1 MKASPKTTKKEMVTA
16 FRTREI
22 LAAAR
27 QLLEQ
32 RGPEAMTM
40 EEIAAAAGVAKGT
53 LYLYFQSKD
62 DLILALINQVGENI
76 LRDVEASLQAPG
88 TPPEKLMRMVS
99 VLLEYLHRERLL
111 FPIYAR
117 ELLRGERQ
125 PREGFRRRY
134 QELEEKF
141 VTLVTRLFAEGIA
154 AGQFIPANPRLLTFL
169 IRGLVRATGYYQ
181 KAEGQADAA
190 KEALPV
196 ILTLL
201 SSGLIREQPILSKG
215 GRRDDGQKL
224 MAWARPRI
232 DTVECRGLPRRGRRT
247 PGDPTGFKGSPAPG
261 LEGQPQFADQPP
273 PGPHR
278 RRAGGAGPVGA
289 AAPGQ
294 NPGGPDHL

>member
-1 MKASPKTTKKEMVTA
+1 MPASPKATKKELVTA

-27 QLLEQ
+27 KLLEQ

-62 DLILALINQVGENI
+62 DLILALITQVGENI
-76 LRDVEASLQAPG
+76 LQDVEASLEGPG
-88 TPPEKLMRMVS
+88 TPPEKLIRMVS
-99 VLLEYLHRERLL
+99 VLLEYLNRERLL

-117 ELLRGERQ
+117 ELPRGEGESS
-125 PREGFRRRY
+125 EGFRRPY

-141 VTLVTRLFAEGIA
+141 VTLVTRLFADGIA
-154 AGQFIPANPRLLTFL
+154 TGQFIPANPRLLTFL

-196 ILTLL
+196 ILTLI
-201 SSGLIREQPILSKG
+201 SSGLIREKQSL
-215 GRRDDGQKL
+215 
-224 MAWARPRI
+224 A
-232 DTVECRGLPRRGRRT
+232 E
-247 PGDPTGFKGSPAPG
+247 
-261 LEGQPQFADQPP
+261 E
-273 PGPHR
+273 
-278 RRAGGAGPVGA
+278 A
-289 AAPGQ
+289 A
-294 NPGGPDHL
+294 L

>member
-1 MKASPKTTKKEMVTA
+1 MQASPKTTKKEIVTA

-27 QLLEQ
+27 KLLER

-53 LYLYFQSKD
+53 LYLYFLSKD

-88 TPPEKLMRMVS
+88 TPPEKLVRVVS
-99 VLLEYLHRERLL
+99 VLLEYLNRERLL
-111 FPIYAR
+111 FPMYAR
-117 ELLRGERQ
+117 ELSRGERESS
-125 PREGFRRRY
+125 EGFRRRY
-134 QELEEKF
+134 QELEEEF

-201 SSGLIREQPILSKG
+201 SSGLIPEKQSLTKE
-215 GRRDDGQKL
+215 
-224 MAWARPRI
+224 AAR
-232 DTVECRGLPRRGRRT
+232 
-247 PGDPTGFKGSPAPG
+247 
-261 LEGQPQFADQPP
+261 
-273 PGPHR
+273 
-278 RRAGGAGPVGA
+278 
-289 AAPGQ
+289 
-294 NPGGPDHL
+294 

>member
-1 MKASPKTTKKEMVTA
+1 MPPSPKTTKKEIVTA

-53 LYLYFQSKD
+53 LYLYFLSKD

-76 LRDVEASLQAPG
+76 LRDVEASLQAAG
-88 TPPEKLMRMVS
+88 TPPEKLGRVVS
-99 VLLEYLHRERLL
+99 VLLEYLNRERLL

-117 ELLRGERQ
+117 ELVRGEGEA
-125 PREGFRRRY
+125 REGFRRRAH
-134 QELEEKF
+134 ELEEEF
-141 VTLVTRLFAEGIA
+141 VALVTRLFAEGIA

-181 KAEGQADAA
+181 KAEGKADAA

-201 SSGLIREQPILSKG
+201 SSGLIPEKQSLTKET
-215 GRRDDGQKL
+215 
-224 MAWARPRI
+224 AR
-232 DTVECRGLPRRGRRT
+232 
-247 PGDPTGFKGSPAPG
+247 
-261 LEGQPQFADQPP
+261 
-273 PGPHR
+273 
-278 RRAGGAGPVGA
+278 
-289 AAPGQ
+289 
-294 NPGGPDHL
+294 